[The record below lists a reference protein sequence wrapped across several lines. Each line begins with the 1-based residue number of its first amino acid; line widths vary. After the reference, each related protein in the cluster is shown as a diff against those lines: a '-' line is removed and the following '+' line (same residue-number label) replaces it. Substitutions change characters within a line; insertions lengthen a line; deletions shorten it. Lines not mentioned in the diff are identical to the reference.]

1 MVLNHGSYQ
10 LDEMASDLKLKREA
24 GFNPLFQSTF
34 AIKSDMLTGRT
45 ATEKSSITMTTAR
58 AEHESVMQ
66 FELMGYV
73 NDSDNGYYIDFSARS
88 SRFSQ
93 ERLDSIAEVYSII
106 LKNIL
111 SDETVTLNDC
121 TASVADVNISS
132 EIPPEVLDILDS
144 DSRINQPE
152 VIIFGDYMFIYY
164 LSAVVIDV
172 EQTDI
177 RLREKFLSKPFWIR
191 LGEYPVSDGV
201 TDRKIL
207 GKACA

>member
-1 MVLNHGSYQ
+1 M
-10 LDEMASDLKLKREA
+10 
-24 GFNPLFQSTF
+24 
-34 AIKSDMLTGRT
+34 
-45 ATEKSSITMTTAR
+45 
-58 AEHESVMQ
+58 
-66 FELMGYV
+66 
-73 NDSDNGYYIDFSARS
+73 
-88 SRFSQ
+88 
-93 ERLDSIAEVYSII
+93 
-106 LKNIL
+106 
-111 SDETVTLNDC
+111 
-121 TASVADVNISS
+121 NISS

-207 GKACA
+207 ARLALDILSGVKDSVRLLRMNSEVISYDITAEYSPAEKKFCHIMPAGNAVAETDGGNFTETNEPSVLYGGELPETSWRLVTDILKDAIEKCPDKK